1 MFSIL
6 LIIAIPKS
14 EAYPLEIYI
23 SEFALIL
30 LILVVKE
37 IYFDII
43 RNRADEKVNK
53 RELLSD
59 SKVFRDGS

>member
-37 IYFDII
+37 FYFDII